1 MNKVYIVTFNG
12 QVSSEGYDDVEKAI
26 DFIESRSNDPEKDFG
41 LIWIDSQNNVYRI
54 YEINVK

>member
-12 QVSSEGYDDVEKAI
+12 QVSSEGYDDVDKAI
-26 DFIESRSNDPEKDFG
+26 DFVESRSNDPIKDFG

>member
-12 QVSSEGYDDVEKAI
+12 QVSSEGYDDVDKAI
-26 DFIESRSNDPEKDFG
+26 DFIESRTNEPAKDFG
-41 LIWIDSQNNVYRI
+41 LIWIDSQNNIYRI